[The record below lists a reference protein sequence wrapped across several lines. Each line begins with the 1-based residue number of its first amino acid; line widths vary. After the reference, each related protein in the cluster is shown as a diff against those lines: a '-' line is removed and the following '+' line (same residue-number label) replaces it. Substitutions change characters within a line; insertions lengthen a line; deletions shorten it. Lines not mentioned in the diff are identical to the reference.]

1 MAYTVLIADDE
12 KEIRSV
18 LRLYLENAGYRVLE
32 AADGIEAERI
42 FAGEKVD
49 LCLLDIMMPG
59 KDGYQVLRGI
69 RAASNIPVIMITA
82 KDQDP
87 EKILGLDLGADD
99 YMVKPFNPL
108 VARTNSMIRRYYR
121 LGAAA
126 AEAPAA
132 SAGLCCRDLTLDTE
146 ACCLYRDG
154 SPIELT
160 SVEYRIMRLFMEHPG
175 KVFTKQQIYEC
186 GWEDTYAVSDNNIMV
201 CISKLRA
208 KLSSDPSA
216 YIRTVRGLGYR
227 LEKG

>member
-42 FAGEKVD
+42 FASEKVD

-69 RAASNIPVIMITA
+69 RSVSNIPVIMITA

-108 VARTNSMIRRYYR
+108 EAVARTNSMIRRYYR

-126 AEAPAA
+126 AGAPAA
-132 SAGLCCRDLTLDTE
+132 PPLQRYDPGYGSLLSVPGRQPDRADFRGIQDHAPVHGASRQGIYQAADL
-146 ACCLYRDG
+146 
-154 SPIELT
+154 
-160 SVEYRIMRLFMEHPG
+160 
-175 KVFTKQQIYEC
+175 
-186 GWEDTYAVSDNNIMV
+186 
-201 CISKLRA
+201 
-208 KLSSDPSA
+208 
-216 YIRTVRGLGYR
+216 
-227 LEKG
+227 